1 MRRKASV
8 TVRNALE
15 LPPILDAKQYPKGR
29 KNSHHIQRR
38 LSVASASVRSE
49 GTSMR
54 VISSSDIINVDEWVS
69 DSKSKHCLLC
79 GKGFTTR
86 CNLKCRSGRHHCRYC
101 GVLACDDC
109 TRYRLHGARCCRD
122 CKDTSQL
129 QSISQES
136 GANSTD
142 SEKKQGYESTKRNS
156 IAMSVEERK
165 KLHASNLW
173 KTKYLITPDASAWIC
188 WETFMLLLI
197 AYESVTAPMQIS
209 IFRLMDDESKG
220 HIIDVVDI
228 IVTVAFFFDIFFRC
242 RKTYIDPVTR
252 EYCEDP
258 LKVLHQYF
266 KDRLL
271 LDVLATI
278 PMKYIVLDIHSPR
291 WIKLFVLLRLIRLPY
306 LMSNVTEFLKTGN
319 AVFRNITESM
329 ELFIYFFILVHVAG
343 CCFVFCGL
351 VEIGD
356 GSRSVRRVGWLG
368 HDGYADMHDADALT
382 IYVTSIYWAFATT
395 TTVGYGDITAGTLME
410 KAWAMIVM
418 AGGNILSAFIMGT
431 LAAGLSKALDEKN
444 ERSKKFESV
453 VAYLNE
459 CDAPP
464 QLMEMVKSYY
474 DALWL
479 INNSWMDEKPTDD
492 LPEFLKI
499 EINKCRHRQMLIRSP
514 LIKSID
520 RNNRSDAIVAIVQHF
535 KPRILLPG
543 QTAYDFGR
551 VGENIFFIRRGS
563 ILRLEFKGG
572 KTVGGEPLQIGDYFG
587 DAFVPATPAIK
598 NMFKGEL
605 QGLEIPG
612 DKKFVIEGT
621 KKRISSIMVLNIT
634 EFELLSLK
642 DLKIIWKAFPKIQ
655 HVMSYVAVS
664 RRLNLL
670 LEEEF
675 DDHAILRSSI
685 ASIKSFPTSLRGQ
698 HE

>member
-1 MRRKASV
+1 M
-8 TVRNALE
+8 
-15 LPPILDAKQYPKGR
+15 
-29 KNSHHIQRR
+29 
-38 LSVASASVRSE
+38 
-49 GTSMR
+49 
-54 VISSSDIINVDEWVS
+54 
-69 DSKSKHCLLC
+69 
-79 GKGFTTR
+79 
-86 CNLKCRSGRHHCRYC
+86 
-101 GVLACDDC
+101 
-109 TRYRLHGARCCRD
+109 
-122 CKDTSQL
+122 
-129 QSISQES
+129 
-136 GANSTD
+136 
-142 SEKKQGYESTKRNS
+142 
-156 IAMSVEERK
+156 
-165 KLHASNLW
+165 
-173 KTKYLITPDASAWIC
+173 
-188 WETFMLLLI
+188 
-197 AYESVTAPMQIS
+197 
-209 IFRLMDDESKG
+209 
-220 HIIDVVDI
+220 
-228 IVTVAFFFDIFFRC
+228 
-242 RKTYIDPVTR
+242 
-252 EYCEDP
+252 
-258 LKVLHQYF
+258 LHQYF

-306 LMSNVTEFLKTGN
+306 LMSNVTEFLAEIRCSQHHRANGT
-319 AVFRNITESM
+319 
-329 ELFIYFFILVHVAG
+329 FIYFFMLVHVAG
-343 CCFVFCGL
+343 CCFVFVI

-356 GSRSVRRVGWLG
+356 GSRSVRCGWLG
-368 HDGYADMHDADALT
+368 HDGYAMHDADALT
-382 IYVTSIYWAFATT
+382 IYVTSIYWAFAT

-418 AGGNILSAFIMGT
+418 AAATYLARSSWALWPLDFKGMTKAGGAKVQCCCILKRVRC
-431 LAAGLSKALDEKN
+431 L
-444 ERSKKFESV
+444 
-453 VAYLNE
+453 
-459 CDAPP
+459 P
-464 QLMEMVKSYY
+464 QLMETVKSYY

-520 RNNRSDAIVAIVQHF
+520 RNNRSDAIVAIVRHF

-598 NMFKGEL
+598 NMFKEEL

-642 DLKIIWKAFPKIQ
+642 DLKIISVSKIQ

-664 RRLNLL
+664 RRQICSSKRSSMITL
-670 LEEEF
+670 F
-675 DDHAILRSSI
+675 LRSSI